1 MTRHNIIGIF
11 RVTSMFFFLFVNF
24 LSFGYVA
31 WKTVQCIS
39 KYNENPKGTEL
50 SIQKSSNRTLFPA
63 ITICALDSTNKWNQ
77 TKLQDCNITQ
87 SE

>member
-1 MTRHNIIGIF
+1 MTSYKEINIVWII
-11 RVTSMFFFLFVNF
+11 SMFFFLLVNF
-24 LSFGYVA
+24 VSFVYVA
-31 WKTVQCIS
+31 WKTVQCVS
-39 KYNENPKGTEL
+39 KYYEDPKGTEL

-77 TKLQDCNITQ
+77 TKLKACNITQ